1 MESIV
6 KKGLASIIVVNFNG
20 MHLLEECLDSL
31 LDQSYKEIEIIV
43 VDNGSQDGSCEFIE
57 KRYSDKVKLMKNK
70 TNLGCTGGSNIGI
83 CASKGEFIVLVNNDT
98 RSDKEMVGHLIEAGK
113 ADEKIGMCAT
123 KLLNYFEP
131 NVIDAAGM
139 VIYKDGLNQGRG
151 RYEIDRGQ
159 YESIEEVIYATDGG
173 CLYKRKMLDE
183 IGFFDEDFFAYGDDT
198 ELGLRSRLLGWKALY
213 MPKAIVYHKISQT
226 AGQYSIFKLFLVERN
241 RIFIIIKYYPLLF
254 LLRSF
259 FYTALRYWFQFL
271 SILQNRGASKRFV
284 RKASIMIVIK
294 TLIHAYLS
302 ALVNIP
308 KLLKKRFVIRKKKKI
323 NDREFV
329 DLFNKFGISAKE
341 LVYRD

>member
-151 RYEIDRGQ
+151 RFEIDRGQ
-159 YESIEEVIYATDGG
+159 YEDIEEIIYASDGG
-173 CLYKRKMLDE
+173 ALLKRAMLDD
-183 IGFFDEDFFAYGDDT
+183 IGLFDEDFFLYGEEADM
-198 ELGLRSRLLGWKALY
+198 GLRARLLGWKAIY
-213 MPKAIVYHKISQT
+213 VPKAIIYHKISQT
-226 AGQYSIFKLFLVERN
+226 GGQYSALKLFYAERN
-241 RIFIIIKYYPLLF
+241 RLFVVIKCYPILF
-254 LLRSF
+254 LFKSF
-259 FYTALRYWFQFL
+259 YCTILRYWFQFL
-271 SILQNRGASKRFV
+271 SILQKRGASIKFI
-284 RKASIMIVIK
+284 KNTSILIVVK
-294 TLIHAYLS
+294 TLILAYFS
-302 ALVNIP
+302 VLVNFP
-308 KLLKKRFVIRKKKKI
+308 KLLKKRTQIRKNKRI
-323 NDREFV
+323 NDKEFL
-329 DLFNKFGISAKE
+329 DLFNRFGITAKD